1 MSTIAKIK
9 NTHDD
14 TELQLQNQIPEE
26 PKLKKE
32 LIPEV
37 PQLLPKPLAQQQKE
51 SLFQAFDKLPVLE
64 YKKVVTSQMNMT
76 HARLLELL
84 PDEADEDPIFKDI
97 RIIQMNLEERWE
109 LIAKLEEE
117 KEEREYQEETSSNDT
132 ASIKSESAYQL
143 VMEPVELLYEEE
155 DTSVV
160 ESTTEVAALAQLRQ
174 FKGEE
179 EPDKEIKWTIEGM
192 EQEIELKEKLK

>member
-117 KEEREYQEETSSNDT
+117 KEEREY
-132 ASIKSESAYQL
+132 
-143 VMEPVELLYEEE
+143 
-155 DTSVV
+155 
-160 ESTTEVAALAQLRQ
+160 
-174 FKGEE
+174 
-179 EPDKEIKWTIEGM
+179 
-192 EQEIELKEKLK
+192 